1 MRYYLLTSLI
11 LSFVGAALDFES
23 ASANMLTRTIS
34 GMVVYADIP
43 FNVNTLILLLNVFG
57 VILAVTG
64 VASITAIGAR
74 HMKVIG
80 GLMVCYGVVMAV
92 IGYVMW
98 ASAGMM
104 FQSMMFFGTAML
116 ILGALMLIN
125 GAAMIYGDAMMFR
138 NMAST
143 TPRTR

>member
-1 MRYYLLTSLI
+1 MD
-11 LSFVGAALDFES
+11 FVS
-23 ASANMLTRTIS
+23 ASANMLTGTSS
-34 GMVVYADIP
+34 GMVVYPDIP
-43 FNVNTLILLLNVFG
+43 FNVSTLTLLLNVFG

-64 VASITAIGAR
+64 VASVTAIGAK

-98 ASAGMM
+98 VSAGIM
-104 FQSMMFFGTAML
+104 FQSMMYFGTAML

-138 NMAST
+138 SIAST
-143 TPRTR
+143 TSGTR